1 MEPTLPAQSP
11 RRCAI
16 LRYDVR
22 SRRPA
27 DTELQWMKITDSLQ
41 IWQVRQIARQ
51 IWFRAT
57 FFAFLSVASALIA
70 LAAGSLIPD
79 EIAARVGADAVG
91 GILEILASSMLI
103 VATFSLGTVISAYAA
118 ASSATT
124 PRATELLMQDSTAQ
138 NALSTFVGAF
148 LFALVGIIGL
158 RSGVY
163 GTNGHIVLFA
173 LTIVVVIVIVATFL
187 RWVGVLSNFG
197 RVQDAIERTAEAATE
212 AVNAVVEKPCLGGR
226 PAGEAPDFENEIT
239 SDKLGYV
246 RFIDASALQKIAE
259 EADGEIVVSAPPGAF
274 LGGNRPIVRTSF
286 VSDDA
291 LRKKIAGAFDIG
303 DHRSFDQDPM
313 YGISALAEIGI
324 KALSPGINDPETA
337 SRVIDRLVR
346 VLAIWCRRSD
356 DRDPEHDRLYV
367 PAVDTEDLFAVAFS
381 QIALYGASDLRVG
394 IRLQEAFR
402 SLSKGERRD
411 CSAIAKKHG
420 ERALELA
427 RKRLDLE
434 SDYELLA
441 KSSKDPVH

>member
-1 MEPTLPAQSP
+1 MN
-11 RRCAI
+11 I
-16 LRYDVR
+16 
-22 SRRPA
+22 
-27 DTELQWMKITDSLQ
+27 TESLQ
-41 IWQVRQIARQ
+41 IWRVRQIARK

-57 FFAFLSVASALIA
+57 FFAFLSVASALVA
-70 LAAGSLIPD
+70 LATGPLIPD

-91 GILEILASSMLI
+91 GILEILASSMLV

-148 LFALVGIIGL
+148 LFSLVGIIGL

-173 LTIVVVIVIVATFL
+173 LTVVVVIVIVATFL
-187 RWVGVLSNFG
+187 RWVGVLSSFG
-197 RVQDAIERTAEAATE
+197 RVQDAIERTAGAATK
-212 AVNAVVEKPCLGGR
+212 AVDGVVNKPCLGGR
-226 PAGEAPDFENEIT
+226 PAREAPEFDHQI
-239 SDKLGYV
+239 SLDRMGYV
-246 RFIDASALQKIAE
+246 RFIDPAALQEIAKK
-259 EADGEIVVSAPPGAF
+259 ADGEIVVTAPPGAF

-286 VSDDA
+286 AADDT
-291 LRKKIAGAFDIG
+291 LREEIAAAFDIG

-313 YGISALAEIGI
+313 YGVSALAEIGI

-337 SRVIDRLVR
+337 SRVIDSLVR
-346 VLAIWCRRSD
+346 VLAGWCRAPGESE
-356 DRDPEHDRLYV
+356 PEHDRLYV
-367 PAVDTEDLFAVAFS
+367 PEIDSEDLIAVAFS
-381 QIALYGASDLRVG
+381 QIALYGAGDLRVG

-402 SLSKGERRD
+402 SLSLGERDGCGEIVRRH
-411 CSAIAKKHG
+411 AK
-420 ERALELA
+420 RALELA

-441 KSSKDPVH
+441 KSSREPVF